1 MKGRPI
7 IQGTDDHRSMA
18 KAMQDSPANGNAFTK
33 AMKETG
39 GNYEEAKK
47 LLDNAPGNMNSPADA
62 MKGSPADAMKGSPA
76 DAMETPAKKLTA
88 VKTGVQLIGKG
99 GKVLG
104 NVAQKGG
111 ELVKKIGTKAQ
122 GFSKGAKETI
132 DKTLKAAPSTTSKI
146 LSKAKTVGGKILKYG
161 TVGLGGVAIGTTIGK
176 TSENAKDK
184 INANLSGG
192 NKGGSKSSSGGSY
205 SKAAKNDPNL
215 GDYVK
220 KRKSLKKGSAEYGA
234 NQFKINKAYYGEES
248 AKKIQDRYNKK
259 HGITTSTATKGRKTT
274 TTTTK
279 EGGPTTTRTT
289 KVRKDGTRKKLVVD
303 KKNVKTTDVIGGKT
317 VKGVSDKKTK
327 FKYDKEGTKR
337 KSKITYKTDIDA
349 DQKTDVKGRVR
360 RKYDAEG
367 NLVRKKVVKKAGG
380 RRYVTKTD
388 AEGKET
394 TRSRR
399 TIKGVLTG
407 KGKKKKEES

>member
-1 MKGRPI
+1 MRGKPI

-33 AMKETG
+33 AMQETG

-47 LLDNAPGNMNSPADA
+47 LLENSPADA
-62 MKGSPADAMKGSPA
+62 MDSPADAMDSPA
-76 DAMETPAKKLTA
+76 DAMESPAKKKFDLILKGYQA
-88 VKTGVQLIGKG
+88 VKQIPKATKNLI
-99 GKVLG
+99 
-104 NVAQKGG
+104 
-111 ELVKKIGTKAQ
+111 
-122 GFSKGAKETI
+122 SKGKSTVDDVVEYVPKKT
-132 DKTLKAAPSTTSKI
+132 KTLMD
-146 LSKAKTVGGKILKYG
+146 KAKNIAK
-161 TVGLGGVAIGTTIGK
+161 GVTTFGAGAGAGAIIKGE
-176 TSENAKDK
+176 SEKAKDK
-184 INANLSGG
+184 IDAEVSGG
-192 NKGGSKSSSGGSY
+192 SKSGSKSSSSGAY

-259 HGITTSTATKGRKTT
+259 HGISTSTTTKGSKTT

-303 KKNVKTTDVIGGKT
+303 KKNVKTHDVIDGKKVT
-317 VKGVSDKKTK
+317 GVSDKKTK

-337 KSKITYKTDIDA
+337 KSKVTYKTDVDA
-349 DQKTDVKGRVR
+349 DQKTDIKGRVR
-360 RKYDAEG
+360 RKYDASG
-367 NLVRKKVVKKAGG
+367 KLIKTKTVKKAGG

-388 AEGKET
+388 AEGKQT

-399 TIKGVLTG
+399 TIKGILTG

>member
-7 IQGTDDHRSMA
+7 IHGTDDHRTIA

-33 AMKETG
+33 AMQQTG

-62 MKGSPADAMKGSPA
+62 MDSPA
-76 DAMETPAKKLTA
+76 DAMETPAKKRFD
-88 VKTGVQLIGKG
+88 LIIKG
-99 GKVLG
+99 TQAIKQIPK
-104 NVAQKGG
+104 A
-111 ELVKKIGTKAQ
+111 TKNLI
-122 GFSKGAKETI
+122 SKGKDKVDDVIEYVPKKT
-132 DKTLKAAPSTTSKI
+132 KTLMD
-146 LSKAKTVGGKILKYG
+146 KAKTVLGYGATAAAGAAAGAGINEKANDAKKKIEED
-161 TVGLGGVAIGTTIGK
+161 VSGV
-176 TSENAKDK
+176 S
-184 INANLSGG
+184 
-192 NKGGSKSSSGGSY
+192 KGGSKSSSSGSY
-205 SKAAKNDPNL
+205 SRAAKNDPNL

-259 HGITTSTATKGRKTT
+259 HGITTSTTTKGRKTT
-274 TTTTK
+274 TVTSK
-279 EGGPTTTRTT
+279 EGGPTETRTT

-303 KKNVKTTDVIGGKT
+303 KKNVKTTDVIGGKKVT
-317 VKGVSDKKTK
+317 GVSDKKTK

-337 KSKITYKTDIDA
+337 KSKVTYKTDLDA

-360 RKYDAEG
+360 RKYDASG
-367 NLVRKKVVKKAGG
+367 KLVKTKTVKKAGG

-388 AEGKET
+388 AEGKQT
-394 TRSRR
+394 TKSRR
-399 TIKGVLTG
+399 TIKGILTG

>member
-1 MKGRPI
+1 MKGRPV
-7 IQGTDDHRSMA
+7 IQGTDDHRTIA

-62 MKGSPADAMKGSPA
+62 MKGSPADKMDSPA
-76 DAMETPAKKLTA
+76 DAMETPAKYLTNI
-88 VKTGVQLIGKG
+88 KTGVQLIGKG
-99 GKVLG
+99 GKLIG

-111 ELVKKIGTKAQ
+111 ELVKKIGTKAK
-122 GFSKGAKETI
+122 GVSKGAKDKI
-132 DKTLKAAPSTTSKI
+132 DDLAKTGPSTTGKI

-161 TVGLGGVAIGTTIGK
+161 AVGATGAGAGALINEKA
-176 TSENAKDK
+176 SDAKKK
-184 INANLSGG
+184 IEEEVS
-192 NKGGSKSSSGGSY
+192 GGSKSSSSGAY

-259 HGITTSTATKGRKTT
+259 HGISTSTTTKGRKTT

-279 EGGPTTTRTT
+279 EGGPTETRTT
-289 KVRKDGTRKKLVVD
+289 KVRKDGTKKKLVVGQ
-303 KKNVKTTDVIGGKT
+303 KNIKTTDVVGGKT

-337 KSKITYKTDIDA
+337 KSKVTYKTDVDA

-360 RKYDAEG
+360 RKYDASG
-367 NLVRKKVVKKAGG
+367 KLVKTKTVKKAGG

-388 AEGKET
+388 AEGKQT